1 MVASDNIKNKSVA
14 NKTKYLKNPSDFQ
27 QTDCPISSKSN
38 IRTGFTNFLQ
48 NFSDH
53 QSNIFSNTAKRKV
66 SSQTDT
72 INKFGLGL

>member
-1 MVASDNIKNKSVA
+1 MVASDNITNKSVA

-53 QSNIFSNTAKRKV
+53 RLTYLATLRKKKSV
-66 SSQTDT
+66 VKLIPS
-72 INKFGLGL
+72 INLV